1 MLQNNKARLRKR
13 ARAEWRFRS
22 YGILSLLFAGTAL
35 VFLVSTI
42 VSSGHSAFF
51 KTTIELEFQLDAERL
66 GIDKPYTREN
76 LQAGSYYTIARR
88 ALYALFPGVTSRPD
102 KRTLSRMLSPGA
114 ELELRDYVIAHPG
127 KIGETVTLEVP
138 LASDYDQLY
147 KGHLPRTGKHTRLS
161 AQQMERF
168 DRLVDEGLVHYRFN
182 PGFLTGGDSRYPE
195 LAGIGGAITGSFYAL
210 LVGFLLSFPL
220 GIAAAV
226 YLEEFSKDTRL
237 TRLIEANINN
247 LAAVP
252 SVIFGLLG
260 LAVILNVFGLPRGTP
275 LVGGIV
281 LALMTLPTIIIACRS
296 SLRAVSPGIRQ
307 GALAMGA
314 SPVQVVFQQVLP
326 TAMPGTLTG
335 TIIGLAQALGETAPL
350 LMIGM
355 VALIANVPATPRD
368 SSASLPVQIY
378 LWAESAERGF
388 VEKTAAAIIV
398 IMTFLIL
405 MNLLAVIIR
414 SRTQTKV
421 E

>member
-1 MLQNNKARLRKR
+1 MLQHNKEKLRKR

-22 YGILSLLFAGTAL
+22 YGILSLLFAASAL
-35 VFLVSTI
+35 FFLVSTI
-42 VSSGHSAFF
+42 VTSGHTAFF
-51 KTTIELEFQLDAERL
+51 RTTIALEFELDPERL
-66 GIDKPYTREN
+66 GIERPYTSES
-76 LQAGSYYTIARR
+76 LWDGSYYTAAKR
-88 ALYALFPGVTSRPD
+88 ALYALFPEVTARPD
-102 KRTLSRMLSPGA
+102 KRALSRILSPGA
-114 ELELRDYVIAHPG
+114 ELDLRAFVVAHPE
-127 KIGETVTLEVP
+127 KLGETVTLEVP
-138 LASDYDQLY
+138 VSSDYDQLY
-147 KGHLPRTGKHTRLS
+147 KGHLPRTGKHTRLN
-161 AQQMERF
+161 ALEMERF
-168 DRLVDEGLVHYRFN
+168 DRLVDEGYIHYRFN
-182 PGFLTGGDSRYPE
+182 PGFLTGPDSRYPE
-195 LAGIGGAITGSFYAL
+195 LAGIGGAIAGSFHAL
-210 LVGFLLSFPL
+210 LVCLALSFPL
-220 GIAAAV
+220 GIAAAL
-226 YLEEFSKDTRL
+226 YLEEFSKDTRIS
-237 TRLIEANINN
+237 RLIEANINN

-275 LVGGIV
+275 LVGGMV
-281 LALMTLPTIIIACRS
+281 LALMTLPTIIISCRS
-296 SLRAVSPGIRQ
+296 SLRAVSPGVRQ

-326 TAMPGTLTG
+326 AAMPGTLTG

-355 VALIANVPATPRD
+355 VAFIANVPATPLD
-368 SSASLPVQIY
+368 SSAALPVQIY

-398 IMTFLIL
+398 IMAFLIL

>member
-1 MLQNNKARLRKR
+1 MLQLNKAKLRKR
-13 ARAEWRFRS
+13 ARAERRFRS
-22 YGILSLLFAGTAL
+22 YGIMALLFAAAAL
-35 VFLVSTI
+35 FFLVSTI

-51 KTTIELEFQLDAERL
+51 RTTVELEFQLDPERL
-66 GIDKPYTREN
+66 GIDTPYSRES
-76 LQAGSYYTIARR
+76 LWDGSYYTAAKR
-88 ALYALFPGVTSRPD
+88 ALYARFPEVSSRPD
-102 KRTLSRMLSPGA
+102 KRALSRMLSPGA
-114 ELELRDYVIAHPG
+114 ELELRAYVVSHPE

-138 LASDYDQLY
+138 VASDYDQLY

-161 AQQMERF
+161 AQEMERF
-168 DRLVDEGLVHYRFN
+168 DRLVDEGYIHYRFN
-182 PGFLTGGDSRYPE
+182 PGFLTGADSRYPE
-195 LAGIGGAITGSFYAL
+195 LAGIGGAIAGSFHAL
-210 LVGFLLSFPL
+210 LVCLMLSFPL
-220 GIAAAV
+220 GIAAAL
-226 YLEEFSKDTRL
+226 YLEEFSRDTRIS
-237 TRLIEANINN
+237 RLIEANINN

-275 LVGGIV
+275 LVGGMV
-281 LALMTLPTIIIACRS
+281 LALMTLPTIIISCRS

-326 TAMPGTLTG
+326 AAMPGTLTG

-355 VALIANVPATPRD
+355 VAFIANVPATPLE
-368 SSASLPVQIY
+368 SSAALPVQIY

-398 IMTFLIL
+398 IMAFLIL